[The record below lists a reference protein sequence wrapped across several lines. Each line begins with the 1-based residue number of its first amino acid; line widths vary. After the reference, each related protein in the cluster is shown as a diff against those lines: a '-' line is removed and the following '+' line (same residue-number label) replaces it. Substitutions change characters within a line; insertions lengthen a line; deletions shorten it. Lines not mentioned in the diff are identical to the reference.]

1 MEHTHLD
8 IGALTISSLPQT
20 AQQSITTNK
29 TGVGTIFVSTRTNRV
44 LLNLRAPHKTH
55 SMCWS
60 LWGGMVEEGE
70 QPKEAL
76 LRELTEEMGFVPDI
90 EKIYPFDVYQSKDK
104 HFKYYSFV
112 CIVEDEFIPE
122 LNIESCGYCWVDL
135 GQWPKPMH
143 QGAKISFCNLKAID
157 KIRLII
163 SQHPVSV

>member
-1 MEHTHLD
+1 MVQRL
-8 IGALTISSLPQT
+8 IIMNNILTD
-20 AQQSITTNK
+20 K
-29 TGVGTIFVSTRTNRV
+29 TGVGTLFVSTKTNRV

-112 CIVEDEFIPE
+112 SVVVDEFVPE
-122 LNIESCGYCWVDL
+122 LNIESCGYAWIDL

-143 QGAKISFCNLKAID
+143 QGAKISFCSLKAID
-157 KIRLII
+157 KIRII
-163 SQHPVSV
+163 LSQH